1 MGEWREALGREV
13 VRARQVVTKL
23 LASRLTFTPESRDG
37 RDGFRFMATGNV
49 AKLIAGVVPGE
60 LSYLHTV
67 ASPQGTEYF
76 YTLSGSAVRAAQGGR
91 ARLVVLGGVVRSSA
105 VRRTNNRVHRVR

>member
-60 LSYLHTV
+60 LSYLHVV
-67 ASPQGTEYF
+67 ASPPGIANTYS
-76 YTLSGSAVRAAQGGR
+76 TVPLRVRAAC
-91 ARLVVLGGVVRSSA
+91 
-105 VRRTNNRVHRVR
+105 

>member
-67 ASPQGTEYF
+67 ASPPGIDDLYQVA
-76 YTLSGSAVRAAQGGR
+76 LGGR
-91 ARLVVLGGVVRSSA
+91 LVGAKG
-105 VRRTNNRVHRVR
+105 